1 MRFACGPA
9 NIPTPVFQDGYV
21 YSSNAR
27 RFGGGLV
34 QLHAS
39 GEGVTAEE
47 VYFERDVPNTL
58 GGQVLLA
65 GYLYGTNP
73 KGPACAEFV
82 TGKIK
87 WQSPGVG
94 PGAVTYADGNLYL
107 HGENGDVA
115 LVEATPEAY
124 REKGRFTPAGQPK
137 RVRAKEMAWA
147 YPVVV
152 KPRTGS
158 GSRDVSVVRS
168 AENLAR
174 MDASADF
181 LVQEYLPGEEY
192 SVDVL
197 ADAHGRVVA
206 AVPRCRERVDSGVS
220 VAGRTLHD
228 EELERMGAAV
238 VEATGLTYISNVQ
251 FRRDAAGRP
260 ALLEVNPRV
269 PGALPLTMAS
279 GVDMPRLA
287 MDSLRGRPLPNRATF
302 HEMAMVRFLEERFIE
317 LGEVKEVAA

>member
-1 MRFACGPA
+1 VDAKTGRFLWRYEKTSTGPA
-9 NIPTPVFQDGYV
+9 NIPTPVFQNGYV
-21 YSSNAR
+21 YSANAR

-94 PGAVTYADGNLYL
+94 PGAVTYVDGNLYL

-137 RVRAKEMAWA
+137 RVRAREMAWA
-147 YPVVV
+147 YPVVANG
-152 KPRTGS
+152 RLYI
-158 GSRDVSVVRS
+158 RDLGTLWSYDVR
-168 AENLAR
+168 
-174 MDASADF
+174 D
-181 LVQEYLPGEEY
+181 P
-192 SVDVL
+192 
-197 ADAHGRVVA
+197 
-206 AVPRCRERVDSGVS
+206 
-220 VAGRTLHD
+220 
-228 EELERMGAAV
+228 
-238 VEATGLTYISNVQ
+238 
-251 FRRDAAGRP
+251 
-260 ALLEVNPRV
+260 NPR
-269 PGALPLTMAS
+269 
-279 GVDMPRLA
+279 
-287 MDSLRGRPLPNRATF
+287 
-302 HEMAMVRFLEERFIE
+302 
-317 LGEVKEVAA
+317 